1 MTNNNQNKNN
11 GQNTAIEEIDIKELI
26 IKILKKWYV
35 FVIAGVL
42 CLALA
47 IYYIFS
53 TPPTFSTNG
62 TVLIRSN
69 NNVDASMLGEEFSM
83 ASDLLN
89 AGKLVDDEMIVLKSK
104 AITKQMVE
112 ELSLQTSVFYKKRL
126 GGYYQL
132 YNNEPLIVIFPDGY
146 KKNLRG
152 SLTIEVEKNKKGIWK
167 FKFVHKLGY
176 NNTKFQG
183 QLNDL
188 THSLETPWGKFS
200 FIEDSSKIDPDYPNY
215 ELKYITV
222 PVKSR
227 IEEYNQLV
235 QISLSNKKA
244 NAINITLE
252 GGNIVK
258 NEAIINK
265 IIELY
270 DRDALA
276 DKNRMAHQMSKF
288 IDERIDILSKELV
301 IIENE
306 VEQYRVKEGLA
317 DLSVQ
322 ARMAIEA
329 TKEYEQMLTEVDMEY
344 NLMTFVE
351 NHILQSDLL
360 DLIPSNTGI
369 NNPALSELII
379 EYNNQV
385 MEYLRLTRS
394 TNEDNPFVS
403 QLKEKLLLTRQNI
416 LQTITNIK
424 EGTEI
429 RREDVIKRNEAL
441 AQDLSVVPTIE
452 REYVEIA
459 REQGIKRNLYLFLLR
474 KREDIQLNLASN
486 INSSKIVDVAYTSE
500 SPVAPHK
507 KIVLLLA
514 IFFAGV
520 IGLIYVYIESL
531 INNKIENKKDLSS
544 LTKLPLL
551 GTIPFIKDKKSNIVM
566 HEGANDI
573 AAERFRALRTNLK
586 FTFSKST
593 DKVIL
598 LTSSHSGE
606 GKTFISINL
615 ALALAMI
622 DKKVALIGL
631 DIRIPRL
638 AEYMSIKNT
647 PGITDFLSESAY
659 TEEDIKQKY
668 SNNKNL
674 DVFVA
679 GSIPPNPSELLTNPR
694 LIQLFEYLKNNYDYV
709 IIDSAPIGLTSDTLH
724 LSQYS
729 DVNLYVCRQKVTTRD
744 EIQHLNNLVENNH
757 LNNVSLIL
765 NGTSGGNTYGY
776 GYGYGYG
783 HSHANNKK

>member
-1 MTNNNQNKNN
+1 MTNNNQNRNN

-35 FVIAGVL
+35 FVIAGIL

-53 TPPTFSTNG
+53 TPPTFTTNG

-69 NNVDASMLGEEFSM
+69 NNVGASMLGEEFSM

-89 AGKLVDDEMIVLKSK
+89 TGKLVDDEMIVLKSK

-132 YNNEPLIVIFPDGY
+132 YNNEPLIIIFPDGY

-152 SLTIEVEKNKKGIWK
+152 SLTIKVEKNKKGIWK

-176 NNTKFQG
+176 NKTKFKG

-227 IEEYNQLV
+227 IEEYNKSV

-329 TKEYEQMLTEVDMEY
+329 TKEYEQ
-344 NLMTFVE
+344 
-351 NHILQSDLL
+351 
-360 DLIPSNTGI
+360 
-369 NNPALSELII
+369 
-379 EYNNQV
+379 
-385 MEYLRLTRS
+385 
-394 TNEDNPFVS
+394 
-403 QLKEKLLLTRQNI
+403 
-416 LQTITNIK
+416 
-424 EGTEI
+424 
-429 RREDVIKRNEAL
+429 
-441 AQDLSVVPTIE
+441 
-452 REYVEIA
+452 IA
-459 REQGIKRNLYLFLLR
+459 
-474 KREDIQLNLASN
+474 
-486 INSSKIVDVAYTSE
+486 
-500 SPVAPHK
+500 
-507 KIVLLLA
+507 A
-514 IFFAGV
+514 IFEETA
-520 IGLIYVYIESL
+520 
-531 INNKIENKKDLSS
+531 
-544 LTKLPLL
+544 
-551 GTIPFIKDKKSNIVM
+551 
-566 HEGANDI
+566 AN
-573 AAERFRALRTNLK
+573 EK
-586 FTFSKST
+586 E
-593 DKVIL
+593 
-598 LTSSHSGE
+598 H
-606 GKTFISINL
+606 
-615 ALALAMI
+615 
-622 DKKVALIGL
+622 
-631 DIRIPRL
+631 IR
-638 AEYMSIKNT
+638 K
-647 PGITDFLSESAY
+647 
-659 TEEDIKQKY
+659 
-668 SNNKNL
+668 
-674 DVFVA
+674 
-679 GSIPPNPSELLTNPR
+679 
-694 LIQLFEYLKNNYDYV
+694 
-709 IIDSAPIGLTSDTLH
+709 
-724 LSQYS
+724 
-729 DVNLYVCRQKVTTRD
+729 
-744 EIQHLNNLVENNH
+744 
-757 LNNVSLIL
+757 
-765 NGTSGGNTYGY
+765 
-776 GYGYGYG
+776 
-783 HSHANNKK
+783 